1 MVCLYFLE
9 VFKLKT
15 ARGLFL
21 FTALTVFQRRRTER
35 CAIVFIYLFTIMY
48 VFVQTAKLCL
58 NLNNIFTVDVLL
70 IRFEPLGNG
79 LRKTLTTLVN
89 GHFPAQPVL
98 AGTRSSPFW
107 MLLELRIMKVVSG
120 DSWSYKTCKAPV
132 KSLPPI
138 YHHHSPKHFTGL
150 MQWLK

>member
-1 MVCLYFLE
+1 MVCLYFLAD
-9 VFKLKT
+9 FKLKT

-58 NLNNIFTVDVLL
+58 NLDNIFTVDVLL

-79 LRKTLTTLVN
+79 LRTTLTSL
-89 GHFPAQPVL
+89 GK
-98 AGTRSSPFW
+98 RSFSSTAC
-107 MLLELRIMKVVSG
+107 VSWHQIVSFLDVIG
-120 DSWSYKTCKAPV
+120 AKDNEGGEW
-132 KSLPPI
+132 
-138 YHHHSPKHFTGL
+138 
-150 MQWLK
+150 